1 MEMTKCPY
9 CGIDVA
15 ADADYCEG
23 CGSRLTPPT
32 YAQSE
37 QAAYVQPPY
46 QAPYQPPYQAPYT
59 AQPPYQSPYQP
70 PYQPVYVVEKPKIPG
85 RGLGI
90 ASMVLGIIGVVYSF
104 SLMIETF
111 TLSDMRFFEEEF
123 FATLL
128 GPILVFA
135 VFPILALS
143 FGGVAR
149 QRGYRNGVSTAGVA
163 LGAVAAVLI
172 FLALIGVLVN
182 L

>member
-1 MEMTKCPY
+1 MEMTKCPH
-9 CGIDVA
+9 CGIDVTT
-15 ADADYCEG
+15 DADYCEG
-23 CGSRLTPPT
+23 CGSRLTPPP

-37 QAAYVQPPY
+37 QAAYAQPPY

-90 ASMVLGIIGVVYSF
+90 ASMVLGIVGVVYSF

-111 TLSDMRFFEEEF
+111 ALSNVRFFEDEF
-123 FATLL
+123 FSFLL
-128 GPILVFA
+128 APLLAIA

-143 FGGVAR
+143 LGGVAR
-149 QRGYRNGVSTAGVA
+149 QKGYRNGISTAGVA
-163 LGAVAAVLI
+163 LGAVAAVCI
-172 FLALIGVLVN
+172 FVAFIVVLAN